1 MRFSLSFAAFLL
13 VVTVASQP
21 APAASLAHVDEIA
34 PGVYVA
40 GFAHRHKSAN
50 CGWVAISDRAVL
62 IDLPPAELLTQL
74 LSKVADTT
82 GKPPR
87 TLVLTRFDK
96 ADAPVVES
104 LVRQSITTVVTSP
117 HIRNRLL
124 AATENV
130 PPAAVEAV
138 STPVSIGDAAGEIVF
153 MPLEGIVG
161 TGGAAVHLPQ
171 HEVLFAGSFVLNGPR
186 APLSGTDTGRWVA
199 TLRRL
204 EKLAAKRVV
213 PGFGTWGTD
222 HVLTRQR
229 RCLEELRRQVGYLIA
244 QGRPKSALLDNVL
257 IGGELLVWMP
267 GDRPTNEDIEH
278 VYREMTVPAAP
289 YNGRPPEK
297 SDPRLHAARGL
308 SGATRRKRRVPVSP
322 SGARSPHGPQ
332 RRCPQSVGDDGQAG
346 AGLERGLEPMT
357 RRLTAACST
366 S

>member
-34 PGVYVA
+34 PGVYAA

-104 LVRQSITTVVTSP
+104 LFRQSITTVVTSP

-138 STPVSIGDAAGEIVF
+138 STPVSIGDAA
-153 MPLEGIVG
+153 
-161 TGGAAVHLPQ
+161 
-171 HEVLFAGSFVLNGPR
+171 
-186 APLSGTDTGRWVA
+186 
-199 TLRRL
+199 RRN
-204 EKLAAKRVV
+204 
-213 PGFGTWGTD
+213 
-222 HVLTRQR
+222 
-229 RCLEELRRQVGYLIA
+229 C
-244 QGRPKSALLDNVL
+244 
-257 IGGELLVWMP
+257 
-267 GDRPTNEDIEH
+267 
-278 VYREMTVPAAP
+278 
-289 YNGRPPEK
+289 
-297 SDPRLHAARGL
+297 LHA
-308 SGATRRKRRVPVSP
+308 P
-322 SGARSPHGPQ
+322 
-332 RRCPQSVGDDGQAG
+332 
-346 AGLERGLEPMT
+346 
-357 RRLTAACST
+357 
-366 S
+366 